1 MGDERVLVDQTILA
15 SDPKREG
22 NCLSACVAT
31 WLGRPLEH
39 VPHFIERGE
48 GNGDAWWWMLIGY
61 MAGHGWWPYELD
73 SVDDDPGQILFVM
86 GMSPRGVCHQVLY
99 RDGVLFH
106 DPHPSRD
113 GIIDVREVISWRRAD
128 HDHSPTLVTEATR

>member
-1 MGDERVLVDQTILA
+1 MTGANVLVDQTILA
-15 SDPKREG
+15 SDPERQG

-31 WLGRPLEH
+31 WLGCPITE
-39 VPHFIERGE
+39 VPHFIERGADLHD
-48 GNGDAWWWMLIGY
+48 DAWWSMLVGF
-61 MAGHGWWPYELD
+61 MAGRGFWPYVLD
-73 SVDDDPGQILFVM
+73 SVDEEPGETLFVM

-113 GIIDVREVISWRRAD
+113 GITDVREVLIWRRAD
-128 HDHSPTLVTEATR
+128 HDHTPTEAGSR